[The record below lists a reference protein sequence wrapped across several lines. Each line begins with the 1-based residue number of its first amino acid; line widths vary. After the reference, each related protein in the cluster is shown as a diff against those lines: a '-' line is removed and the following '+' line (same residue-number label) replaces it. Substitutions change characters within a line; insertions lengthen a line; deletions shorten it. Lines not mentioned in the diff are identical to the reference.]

1 MKIEESYSL
10 YMCAVTNGKKKL
22 SVYDM
27 SGIPIKAVYTN
38 LRTGITN
45 TKDISFERYSQFLD
59 KHRGKRT
66 RGYNNPVIV
75 TITRNEGEKNN
86 GF

>member
-1 MKIEESYSL
+1 MKIKESYSL
-10 YMCAVTNGKKKL
+10 YMCAVTNGKKEL
-22 SVYDM
+22 SVYDK

-45 TKDISFERYSQFLD
+45 SKEISFKRYWQFLD

-75 TITRNEGEKNN
+75 TVTRNEGE
-86 GF
+86 F